1 MVEKIGIRAGIDRVK
16 VHPHMLRHTN
26 ITMLL
31 EKGMPLE
38 KVQAHAGHAKISTT
52 QIYTHLTY
60 KVVSKSYQD
69 VIGAV

>member
-1 MVEKIGIRAGIDRVK
+1 
-16 VHPHMLRHTN
+16 
-26 ITMLL
+26 L

-60 KVVSKSYQD
+60 KVISKSYQD